1 MKFECKGETFIKAV
15 QQVSRARSKTQ
26 SQQSLQD
33 IHIEVI
39 NHLLTL
45 RATNLELFC
54 EKSIPVKGLVNG
66 ACLLQGETLLR
77 IISTF
82 NSKDVTLTC
91 EIVDGVFTIT
101 TEKGVIEIKTTPYED
116 FPTLPPQG
124 DQLGSLPK
132 ESIDML
138 LREVSFCSAST
149 DIKPEISSVYV
160 YTKDNSI
167 YAVATDSYRLAEKT
181 IPNDKDLEF
190 SFLIPQKHIGEIL
203 QILSE
208 EEGEIMLSQNQSII
222 TFTGNTLT
230 LSVHTIT
237 GHFPDYRQLFP
248 KEYTTTVTLSKDE
261 LQKALLL
268 TTFFNEQ
275 YSQVECIFTDSK
287 CTVHSKSEKV
297 GQVTHTIDAKK
308 EGEDIEV
315 KYNNKFFLDVLP
327 HIQGDVLTCMFTT
340 PNKPL
345 FIQSKQDVTFIY
357 LLMPLN
363 R

>member
-1 MKFECKGETFIKAV
+1 MKFECKGEVFIKAV
-15 QQVSRARSKTQ
+15 QQVSRAKSKTQ
-26 SQQSLQD
+26 SQQALQD
-33 IHIEVI
+33 IHLEVI

-54 EKSIPVKGLVNG
+54 EKSIPVKGVVNG

-91 EIVDGVFTIT
+91 EIIDGVFTIT
-101 TEKGVIEIKTTPYED
+101 TQKGIIEIKTTPYED
-116 FPTLPPQG
+116 FPTLPSQG
-124 DQLGSLPK
+124 EQIGVLSK
-132 ESIDML
+132 EAIDTL
-138 LREVSFCSAST
+138 LREVSFCSATT

-160 YTKDNSI
+160 YTKEDSI

-181 IPNDKDLEF
+181 IPNTNDLDF
-190 SFLIPQKHIGEIL
+190 SFLVPQKHIGEIL
-203 QILSE
+203 QIIND
-208 EEGEIMLSQNQSII
+208 EEGDISISRNQNIL
-222 TFTGNTLT
+222 TLTGATLT
-230 LSVHTIT
+230 LSIHTVT

-248 KEYTTTVTLSKDE
+248 KEYTTTVTLSKEE

-275 YSQVECIFTDSK
+275 YSQVECIFTDDK
-287 CTVHSKSEKV
+287 CTVHSKSERV
-297 GQVTHTIDAKK
+297 GQVTHTISAKK

-315 KYNNKFFLDVLP
+315 KYNNKFFLEVLP
-327 HIQGDVLTCMFTT
+327 HLDGDTLTCMFTT

-345 FIQSKQDVTFIY
+345 FIQSKKDISFIY

>member
-1 MKFECKGETFIKAV
+1 
-15 QQVSRARSKTQ
+15 
-26 SQQSLQD
+26 
-33 IHIEVI
+33 
-39 NHLLTL
+39 
-45 RATNLELFC
+45 
-54 EKSIPVKGLVNG
+54 
-66 ACLLQGETLLR
+66 
-77 IISTF
+77 
-82 NSKDVTLTC
+82 
-91 EIVDGVFTIT
+91 
-101 TEKGVIEIKTTPYED
+101 
-116 FPTLPPQG
+116 
-124 DQLGSLPK
+124 
-132 ESIDML
+132 
-138 LREVSFCSAST
+138 
-149 DIKPEISSVYV
+149 
-160 YTKDNSI
+160 
-167 YAVATDSYRLAEKT
+167 
-181 IPNDKDLEF
+181 
-190 SFLIPQKHIGEIL
+190 
-203 QILSE
+203 
-208 EEGEIMLSQNQSII
+208 MLSRNQSII
-222 TFTGNTLT
+222 TFTGTTLT

-327 HIQGDVLTCMFTT
+327 HIQGDSLTCMFTT

>member
-1 MKFECKGETFIKAV
+1 MKFECKGEIFIKAV
-15 QQVSRARSKTQ
+15 QQVSRARSKVQ

-33 IHIEVI
+33 IHLEVI
-39 NHLLTL
+39 NHLFTL

-66 ACLLQGETLLR
+66 ACLLQGETLLK

-91 EIVDGVFTIT
+91 EVVDGVFTIT

-124 DQLGSLPK
+124 DQIGTLPK
-132 ESIDML
+132 YSIDTL

-149 DIKPEISSVYV
+149 DIKPEISSVFM
-160 YTKDNSI
+160 YTKDGSI

-181 IPNDKDLEF
+181 IPNNNDLDF

-203 QILSE
+203 QIISE
-208 EEGEIMLSQNQSII
+208 EDGDIMISRNQNIV
-222 TFTGNTLT
+222 TFTGNTIS
-230 LSVHTIT
+230 LSIHTII

-248 KEYTTTVTLSKDE
+248 KEYTTTVLLSKEE
-261 LQKALLL
+261 LKKALLL

-275 YSQVECIFTDSK
+275 YSQVECIFTGNK
-287 CTVHSKSEKV
+287 CTFHSKSEKV
-297 GQVTHTIDAKK
+297 GQVTHTISTQK

-315 KYNNKFFLDVLP
+315 KYNNKFYLDVVP
-327 HIQGDVLTCMFTT
+327 HLEGDTLMCMFTT

-345 FIQSKQDVTFIY
+345 FIQSKQDVTFTY